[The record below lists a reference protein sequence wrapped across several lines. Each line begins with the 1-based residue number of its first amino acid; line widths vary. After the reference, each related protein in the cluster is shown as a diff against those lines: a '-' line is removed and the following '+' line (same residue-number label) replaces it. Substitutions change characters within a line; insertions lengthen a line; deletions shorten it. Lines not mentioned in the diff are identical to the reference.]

1 MTRCSVINI
10 FDQTA
15 GFYWSITLLLKS
27 PFLCTPYVHIGIP
40 HYIHGN
46 CTATTSMIKIHAS
59 VDKWQHCHSYES
71 NICSAQSENLRNL
84 EIVLHILRI
93 LRLRSNL
100 EIAHPISR
108 LHNYHTCAIS
118 RSRKLRAQSTNFHLA
133 SPPEIERLLWICSS
147 QDRRQ
152 PW

>member
-1 MTRCSVINI
+1 MTRCSVFNI
-10 FDQTA
+10 LDQTA

-46 CTATTSMIKIHAS
+46 CTATTSMIEKTLHPS

-71 NICSAQSENLRNL
+71 YICSTQSENLRNL

-100 EIAHPISR
+100 EIAQPITRLRNTRVQSR
-108 LHNYHTCAIS
+108 DCGTHVCNL
-118 RSRKLRAQSTNFHLA
+118 
-133 SPPEIERLLWICSS
+133 EIA
-147 QDRRQ
+147 
-152 PW
+152 